1 MTNNDLIKALRNQG
15 RQPVDLNLGQVPVSP
30 TIGRMGNYNVVVPGY
45 STRNAATELS
55 SALAQMPQLL
65 GQARNIQEQSGKQAA
80 NELTTEEVIER
91 LQKGDLEAQ
100 GFLTQ
105 FGKDKAF
112 AEQVYQRWFDSSIK
126 PALINA
132 SSELDNK
139 SYEDLLKMGEGDDFR
154 SRAQAILVG
163 SLTNDSPD
171 MLEKI
176 AANPHTSRLHNKAME
191 AYIPEF
197 LAKAEATATARKL
210 KFTKDSALQ
219 NVTDDVMSG
228 TDFGPILDYAN
239 DKTLSDIENKNNAE
253 KYYTEQRDLYVEQFQ
268 ASLDSAMITASSS
281 GLEGPELNQARKNAL
296 AGLESRMGFLL
307 EREDTQE
314 YAAVLSAMRDGIM
327 KIDGASFG
335 SVKEGVDLMTKA
347 EYMLEQ
353 YEDKLEADNERDD
366 FSKSKTSGWLLD
378 NVINRVSSIHDDRYA
393 DPQDIQ
399 ATIDE
404 LITLKD
410 IVKEYP
416 VEIASSRE
424 KLFYLEKIK
433 EERDALEALKDK
445 RIDYATYVFESPEF
459 DALVR
464 EIGLGEP
471 VKIQKETNL
480 SPEEVAQR
488 AQEFGLEPEVS
499 FLMPIRQDAK
509 GDDVLKPDLDLLEVP
524 SNARLNALR
533 SVVGPEFRSYRN
545 GTLVLDE
552 ENTEKLQEKY
562 NKAYEDE
569 FKGLVRELA
578 QKKGYIANIAPTG
591 TALKPERVSEEVA
604 RSRREQ
610 EFKEQGY
617 PLKDGRIVYGRRPEA
632 VVSGVASLASL
643 KTVDTDSSYKMVLD
657 PSAVKQM
664 RESNLE
670 SERMDFNDVW
680 LKTKYSKQAKR
691 DRARA
696 IESKP
701 KAFREPSLNWE
712 VQQSEVTGLP
722 MEILRT
728 DKGFSK
734 TTYMKDNGFFAFDTE
749 EPFEIDYDRTGS
761 LTNKDAPSKRIFNV
775 NAVYKATRLNDFED
789 LIFIAEEYG
798 HAPKGSSVQTPE
810 IQSFLN
816 KQKVLINKYG
826 FMDFRPRETRK
837 PFEPPKEKTVE
848 DYRELYENSAITD
861 TPKQENEE

>member
-65 GQARNIQEQSGKQAA
+65 GQARNIQEQAGKQAA
-80 NELTTEEVIER
+80 NELTTEEVIKR

-112 AEQVYQRWFDSSIK
+112 AEQVYQRWFDSSIR

-139 SYEDLLKMGEGDDFR
+139 SHEDLLAMGEGDDFR

-163 SLTNDSPD
+163 SLTNGNPD

-228 TDFGPILDYAN
+228 TDFGPILDYNN

-253 KYYTEQRDLYVEQFQ
+253 KYYTEQRGLYVEQFQ
-268 ASLDSAMITASSS
+268 ASLDSAMITARSS

-327 KIDGASFG
+327 TIDGASFG

-347 EYMLEQ
+347 EYMLQQ

-366 FSKSKTSGWLLD
+366 FSKSKTAGWLLD
-378 NVINRVSSIHDDRYA
+378 NVTNRVSSIHDDRYA
-393 DPQDIQ
+393 APQDIQ

-404 LITLKD
+404 LIALND

-445 RIDYATYVFESPEF
+445 RIDYATYVFESPKF
-459 DALVR
+459 DALVK

-471 VKIQKETNL
+471 VTIQKETNL
-480 SPEEVAQR
+480 SPAEVAQR

-499 FLMPIRQDAK
+499 FLMPARQNAK
-509 GDDVLKPDLDLLEVP
+509 GDYEPQPDLDLLEIP
-524 SNARLNALR
+524 SKARLNALR

-562 NKAYEDE
+562 NTAYANE

-578 QKKGYIANIAPTG
+578 QKKGYSANLT
-591 TALKPERVSEEVA
+591 TTTTDVTPERVSEEVA

-617 PLKDGRIVYGRRPEA
+617 PLKNGRLQYESAFFAEDEGISPAGLVDTDNAYKMLVDPEA
-632 VVSGVASLASL
+632 V
-643 KTVDTDSSYKMVLD
+643 DE
-657 PSAVKQM
+657 M
-664 RESNLE
+664 RTSNTEAERLE
-670 SERMDFNDVW
+670 FNKKW
-680 LKTKYSKQAKR
+680 LKTKFRKIAKS
-691 DRARA
+691 ARA
-696 IESKP
+696 KAIENKP
-701 KAFREPSLNWE
+701 KAFREPALNWE

-761 LTNKDAPSKRIFNV
+761 LTNKDAPRKRIFNV
-775 NAVYKATRLNDFED
+775 NAVYKAARLNDFED

-837 PFEPPKEKTVE
+837 PFELPKEKTVE